1 MQSHQEINL
10 RSLALREA
18 ALTPGEDR
26 DRLYEEHPLVLNAIC
41 IPTGPVQEAYDIVR
55 QVLVHRDPGTCL
67 TADFR
72 IGKTT
77 AIHAI
82 TRQLSRTTPDVPFGF
97 VIVKGHDKP
106 TERNF
111 FTDILLDFKHRAATS
126 GTTTDR
132 RTRVLS
138 TMLSQAMQK
147 KSTRYLL
154 LVDEGQNW
162 GESEFT
168 FLRDL
173 TNDCQERN
181 LAVITVIFGH
191 PALKQIRAH
200 LVGKARMDLVARFL
214 LTPRV
219 FRGIQDK
226 EDFLATFRAHDD
238 AGLLEFP
245 RTVASA
251 IRNFSFLKPGA
262 PVGDSS
268 MKAIKRGTL
277 FVLSAATLAGMKEYW
292 DELDCWRDP
301 QLFLLAGRKRLA
313 RLHGLPQR
321 LARCRGRKRLRGQPG
336 GVAMTP
342 ETILSGLVDYRRW
355 ARTYEGP
362 YSRACKL
369 GVLNVLGAD
378 NLCRMLFGRGLL
390 TSHAKPLHGRSL
402 LGGAWLRETGK
413 QHQARVLRGH
423 QFARQDVRPLGAMDR
438 LRCEGAILSR
448 MHARWVSVRGPP
460 DRWPEYLPA
469 AWLSPPRHLPGLRA
483 PDATIRRHACDPRY
497 PAVLQQVRQPLLQ
510 GLGG

>member
-245 RTVASA
+245 PHSGICYSEFFFPQAWRAGWRLEHEGDQAWDAFCLVSSDFGRHEKNIGMNWIAGA
-251 IRNFSFLKPGA
+251 IRNFFFSQAESDSPGYMA
-262 PVGDSS
+262 SRNV
-268 MKAIKRGTL
+268 
-277 FVLSAATLAGMKEYW
+277 
-292 DELDCWRDP
+292 WRD
-301 QLFLLAGRKRLA
+301 AVDA
-313 RLHGLPQR
+313 
-321 LARCRGRKRLRGQPG
+321 
-336 GVAMTP
+336 
-342 ETILSGLVDYRRW
+342 SGYAASLV
-355 ARTYEGP
+355 
-362 YSRACKL
+362 
-369 GVLNVLGAD
+369 V
-378 NLCRMLFGRGLL
+378 
-390 TSHAKPLHGRSL
+390 
-402 LGGAWLRETGK
+402 
-413 QHQARVLRGH
+413 
-423 QFARQDVRPLGAMDR
+423 
-438 LRCEGAILSR
+438 
-448 MHARWVSVRGPP
+448 
-460 DRWPEYLPA
+460 
-469 AWLSPPRHLPGLRA
+469 
-483 PDATIRRHACDPRY
+483 
-497 PAVLQQVRQPLLQ
+497 
-510 GLGG
+510 